1 VNHNADKYVVS
12 TTPFRALRCKGN
24 INYSGRNRH
33 PPAAY
38 VIQVTC
44 QAQNRSRV
52 SVRVRLVRAASISP
66 SRDIN
71 QCTREGNNISIN
83 AHKPLC
89 STRATH
95 LRIDPALI
103 PLMGSLHRKQK
114 ISYRENEQKPR
125 SNLVEVSNEVDLNL
139 TLEDRQSLT
148 RSDLGVDVV
157 VHSPISRS
165 CSGATIGQHLR
176 TRSHVRC
183 R

>member
-1 VNHNADKYVVS
+1 MPCKNKLDASNLSLHVLRGLGLSKENRFLPTNKNHNVDKYVVS

-52 SVRVRLVRAASISP
+52 SVRVRLVRAASIP
-66 SRDIN
+66 LSRDIN
-71 QCTREGNNISIN
+71 QYTWEGNNMSIN

-114 ISYRENEQKPR
+114 NSYAERTKPR
-125 SNLVEVSNEVDLNL
+125 SNLLDVSNE
-139 TLEDRQSLT
+139 
-148 RSDLGVDVV
+148 
-157 VHSPISRS
+157 
-165 CSGATIGQHLR
+165 
-176 TRSHVRC
+176 
-183 R
+183 

>member
-1 VNHNADKYVVS
+1 MPCKNKLDASNLSLHVLRGLGLSRKNRFLPTNKNHNADKYVVS
-12 TTPFRALRCKGN
+12 TTPFRALHCKGN
-24 INYSGRNRH
+24 INYGERNRH

-38 VIQVTC
+38 VKQVTC

-52 SVRVRLVRAASISP
+52 CVRVRLVRAASISP

-103 PLMGSLHRKQK
+103 PLMGS
-114 ISYRENEQKPR
+114 
-125 SNLVEVSNEVDLNL
+125 
-139 TLEDRQSLT
+139 
-148 RSDLGVDVV
+148 
-157 VHSPISRS
+157 
-165 CSGATIGQHLR
+165 
-176 TRSHVRC
+176 
-183 R
+183 